1 MNKNVGLKL
10 STVALAVL
18 LASCG
23 GGGSEG
29 YFNEQGSGSTIGN
42 GNGSGSGSEVTAPE
56 LSEKSFIE
64 IDSSQPTLNIN
75 GDKASITIRL
85 TDKNGGGV
93 ASKPV
98 TLVLDETSRKNGL
111 INSGVS
117 AQNTDEN
124 GYAIFT
130 ISLKQATSDAIITE
144 LLKNGV
150 NISAVYT
157 ETDKTQAV
165 QTLNLRVIDSDS
177 SVETALYNLRLK
189 ANKQLLNVKGD
200 NAIITVQ
207 VVNNNGAVISGQNIT
222 LKVLDAKNNFVILA
236 KDKAISDSLGEG
248 LFEIS
253 IPSELSTEQKNLL
266 VTNGIQVE
274 ASVTDENKLTTIQN
288 FTLRVSAT
296 EGSQAVPNITFGR
309 TQKLATVNNELDYQE
324 TLSVRVVDKDGNP
337 IPDTD
342 FTINMQVVQK
352 ASGHFVLGKT
362 FEGLLAQDK
371 AILKNDIEAIN
382 FTINTLNL
390 RKSALESKKLNN
402 PIEFT
407 TADQNELDE
416 IPAKVNDATD
426 KLKDVKLEQA
436 LLDVYEIPKRIQY
449 SCTAQKTANDIA
461 TKLTGT
467 QITNI
472 GNTYTATTDKDGQF
486 KFELSYF
493 KTYAAWQ
500 TIRLNVKPKNESV
513 MYSMSYD
520 YPLGLLKSD
529 FESEDTQPFDMS
541 PYNSSSLI
549 SPCPTTKP
557 WAGIL

>member
-1 MNKNVGLKL
+1 MSKNVGLKL
-10 STVALAVL
+10 STIALAVL

-23 GGGSEG
+23 GGGSDG

-85 TDKNGGGV
+85 TDQNGGGV

-426 KLKDVKLEQA
+426 ELKDVKLEQA

>member
-1 MNKNVGLKL
+1 MSKNVGLKL

-426 KLKDVKLEQA
+426 ELKDVKLEQA

-467 QITNI
+467 QITNL

>member
-1 MNKNVGLKL
+1 MSKKQISLKL
-10 STVALAVL
+10 STVTLAVL

-29 YFNEQGSGSTIGN
+29 YFNEQGSGSTIG
-42 GNGSGSGSEVTAPE
+42 SGSGSEVTAPK

-130 ISLKQATSDAIITE
+130 ISLKQATSDVVIAE

-426 KLKDVKLEQA
+426 ELKDVKLEQA

>member
-1 MNKNVGLKL
+1 MSKNVGLKL

-165 QTLNLRVIDSDS
+165 QALNLRVIDSDS

-426 KLKDVKLEQA
+426 ELKDVKLEQA

>member
-1 MNKNVGLKL
+1 MSKKQISLKL
-10 STVALAVL
+10 STVTLAVL

-29 YFNEQGSGSTIGN
+29 YFNEQGSGSTIG
-42 GNGSGSGSEVTAPE
+42 SGSGSEVTAPK

-130 ISLKQATSDAIITE
+130 ISLKQATSDVVIAE

-236 KDKAISDSLGEG
+236 KDKAISDSLGES

-426 KLKDVKLEQA
+426 ELKDVKLEQA

>member
-1 MNKNVGLKL
+1 MSKNVGLKL

-426 KLKDVKLEQA
+426 ELKDVKLEQA

>member
-1 MNKNVGLKL
+1 MNKNGGLKL

-189 ANKQLLNVKGD
+189 ANKQ
-200 NAIITVQ
+200 
-207 VVNNNGAVISGQNIT
+207 ISN
-222 LKVLDAKNNFVILA
+222 
-236 KDKAISDSLGEG
+236 
-248 LFEIS
+248 
-253 IPSELSTEQKNLL
+253 
-266 VTNGIQVE
+266 
-274 ASVTDENKLTTIQN
+274 
-288 FTLRVSAT
+288 
-296 EGSQAVPNITFGR
+296 
-309 TQKLATVNNELDYQE
+309 Y
-324 TLSVRVVDKDGNP
+324 
-337 IPDTD
+337 
-342 FTINMQVVQK
+342 
-352 ASGHFVLGKT
+352 
-362 FEGLLAQDK
+362 
-371 AILKNDIEAIN
+371 
-382 FTINTLNL
+382 
-390 RKSALESKKLNN
+390 
-402 PIEFT
+402 
-407 TADQNELDE
+407 
-416 IPAKVNDATD
+416 
-426 KLKDVKLEQA
+426 
-436 LLDVYEIPKRIQY
+436 
-449 SCTAQKTANDIA
+449 
-461 TKLTGT
+461 
-467 QITNI
+467 
-472 GNTYTATTDKDGQF
+472 
-486 KFELSYF
+486 
-493 KTYAAWQ
+493 
-500 TIRLNVKPKNESV
+500 
-513 MYSMSYD
+513 
-520 YPLGLLKSD
+520 
-529 FESEDTQPFDMS
+529 
-541 PYNSSSLI
+541 
-549 SPCPTTKP
+549 
-557 WAGIL
+557 